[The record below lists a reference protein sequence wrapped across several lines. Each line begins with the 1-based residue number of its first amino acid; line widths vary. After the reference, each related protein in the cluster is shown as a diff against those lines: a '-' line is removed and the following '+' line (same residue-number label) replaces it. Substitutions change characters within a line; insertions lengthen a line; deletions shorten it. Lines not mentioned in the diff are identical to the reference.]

1 VKNKEIIME
10 NQTYKTH
17 VRMDPLYHYVL
28 TVLLLATLVVSI
40 INMVQAL
47 NTEENVMQSVLLLLM
62 TVAIVIIAILVR
74 LYPLKSQDRAIRAE
88 ENLRHYV
95 LTGKLLNPSLNNSQ
109 IIALRFADEQEF
121 PSLCERAV
129 KENLKPN
136 EIKQAIV
143 NWKADNN
150 RV

>member
-1 VKNKEIIME
+1 ME
-10 NQTYKTH
+10 NQTFKTH

-28 TVLLLATLVVSI
+28 SVLLLASFVVAI
-40 INMVQAL
+40 INMVRSINA
-47 NTEENVMQSVLLLLM
+47 EENVMQSVLFLLM

-95 LTGKLLNPSLNNSQ
+95 LTGKLLNPSLSNSQ

-121 PSLCERAV
+121 PTLCERAV
-129 KENLKPN
+129 NENLKPN

>member
-1 VKNKEIIME
+1 ME

-40 INMVQAL
+40 INLVRSL
-47 NTEENVMQSVLLLLM
+47 NAEENVLQAVLLLLM
-62 TVAIVIIAILVR
+62 TVTIVIIAILVR

-88 ENLRHYV
+88 ENLRHFV
-95 LTGKLLNPSLNNSQ
+95 LTGKLLDSKLSNGQ
-109 IIALRFADEQEF
+109 IIALRFADEQEY

-129 KENLKPN
+129 KENLKPK

>member
-1 VKNKEIIME
+1 ME

-28 TVLLLATLVVSI
+28 SILLLASFVVAI
-40 INMVQAL
+40 INMVRSINA
-47 NTEENVMQSVLLLLM
+47 EDNVMQSVLLLLM
-62 TVAIVIIAILVR
+62 TVAIIIIAILVR

-88 ENLRHYV
+88 ENLRHFV
-95 LTGKLLNPSLNNSQ
+95 LTGKLLDSNLSNGQ

-121 PSLCERAV
+121 PTLCERAV
-129 KENLKPN
+129 KEKLKPN
-136 EIKQAIV
+136 EIKQEIV

>member
-1 VKNKEIIME
+1 ME
-10 NQTYKTH
+10 NQTFKTH

-28 TVLLLATLVVSI
+28 SVLLLASFVVAI
-40 INMVQAL
+40 INMVRSINA
-47 NTEENVMQSVLLLLM
+47 EENVMQSVLFLLM
-62 TVAIVIIAILVR
+62 TVAIIIIAILVR

-95 LTGKLLNPSLNNSQ
+95 LTGKLLNPSLSNNQ

-129 KENLKPN
+129 KEKMKPN

>member
-1 VKNKEIIME
+1 ME

-40 INMVQAL
+40 INLVRSL
-47 NTEENVMQSVLLLLM
+47 NAEENVMQAVLLLLM

-88 ENLRHYV
+88 ENLRHFV
-95 LTGKLLNPSLNNSQ
+95 LTGKLLDSNLSNGQ

-121 PSLCERAV
+121 PTLCERAV
-129 KENLKPN
+129 KENLKPK

>member
-1 VKNKEIIME
+1 ME

-28 TVLLLATLVVSI
+28 SVLLLASFVVAI
-40 INMVQAL
+40 INMVRSINA
-47 NTEENVMQSVLLLLM
+47 EENVLQSVLFLLM
-62 TVAIVIIAILVR
+62 TVAIIIIAILVR

-95 LTGKLLNPSLNNSQ
+95 LTGKLLNPSLSNSQ

>member
-1 VKNKEIIME
+1 ME
-10 NQTYKTH
+10 NQTFKTH

-28 TVLLLATLVVSI
+28 SVLLLASFVVAI
-40 INMVQAL
+40 INMVRSINA
-47 NTEENVMQSVLLLLM
+47 EENVMQSVLFLLM
-62 TVAIVIIAILVR
+62 TVAIIIIAILVR

-95 LTGKLLNPSLNNSQ
+95 LTGKLLNPSLSNSQ

-129 KENLKPN
+129 KEKLKPN

>member
-1 VKNKEIIME
+1 ME

-28 TVLLLATLVVSI
+28 SVLLLASFVVAI
-40 INMVQAL
+40 INMVRSINA
-47 NTEENVMQSVLLLLM
+47 EENVMQSVLFLLM
-62 TVAIVIIAILVR
+62 TVAIIIIAILVR

-95 LTGKLLNPSLNNSQ
+95 LTGKLLNPSLSNSQ

-121 PSLCERAV
+121 PTLCERAV

>member
-1 VKNKEIIME
+1 ME

-40 INMVQAL
+40 INLVRSL
-47 NTEENVMQSVLLLLM
+47 NAEENVMQAVLLLLM

-88 ENLRHYV
+88 ENLRHFV
-95 LTGKLLNPSLNNSQ
+95 LTGKLLNPNLSNGQ
-109 IIALRFADEQEF
+109 VIALRFADEQEY
-121 PSLCERAV
+121 PTLCERAV
-129 KENLKPN
+129 KENLKPK

>member
-1 VKNKEIIME
+1 ME

-28 TVLLLATLVVSI
+28 SVLLLASFVVAI
-40 INMVQAL
+40 INMVRSINA
-47 NTEENVMQSVLLLLM
+47 EENVMQSVLLLLM
-62 TVAIVIIAILVR
+62 TVAIVITAILVR

-88 ENLRHYV
+88 ENLRHFV
-95 LTGKLLNPSLNNSQ
+95 LTGKLLNPNLSNSQ

-121 PSLCERAV
+121 PILCERAV
-129 KENLKPN
+129 KEKLKPN

>member
-1 VKNKEIIME
+1 ME

-40 INMVQAL
+40 INLVRSL
-47 NTEENVMQSVLLLLM
+47 NAEENVMDAVLLLLM

-88 ENLRHYV
+88 ENLRHFV
-95 LTGKLLNPSLNNSQ
+95 LTGKLLNSNLSNGQ
-109 IIALRFADEQEF
+109 IIALRFADEQEY
-121 PSLCERAV
+121 PTLCERAV
-129 KENLKPN
+129 KENLKPK

>member
-1 VKNKEIIME
+1 ME

-28 TVLLLATLVVSI
+28 SVLLLASFVVAI
-40 INMVQAL
+40 INMVRSI
-47 NTEENVMQSVLLLLM
+47 NTEENVMQSVLLFLM
-62 TVAIVIIAILVR
+62 TVAIIIIAILVR

-95 LTGKLLNPSLNNSQ
+95 LTGKLLNQNLSNSQ

-121 PSLCERAV
+121 PALCDRAV
-129 KENLKPN
+129 KEKLKPN

-143 NWKADNN
+143 NWRADNN

>member
-1 VKNKEIIME
+1 ME

-40 INMVQAL
+40 INLVRSL
-47 NTEENVMQSVLLLLM
+47 NAEENVMQAVLLLLM

-88 ENLRHYV
+88 ENLRHFV
-95 LTGKLLNPSLNNSQ
+95 LTGKLLDSNLSNGQ
-109 IIALRFADEQEF
+109 IIALRFADEQEY
-121 PSLCERAV
+121 PTLCERAV
-129 KENLKPN
+129 KENLKPK

>member
-1 VKNKEIIME
+1 ME
-10 NQTYKTH
+10 NQTFKTH

-28 TVLLLATLVVSI
+28 SVLLLASFVVAI
-40 INMVQAL
+40 INMVGPINA
-47 NTEENVMQSVLLLLM
+47 EENVMQSVLFLLM
-62 TVAIVIIAILVR
+62 TVAIIIIAILVR

-95 LTGKLLNPSLNNSQ
+95 LTGKLLNPSLSNSQ

-121 PSLCERAV
+121 PILCERAV

>member
-88 ENLRHYV
+88 ENLRHFV
-95 LTGKLLNPSLNNSQ
+95 LTGKLLDSNLSNGQ
-109 IIALRFADEQEF
+109 IIALRFADEQEY
-121 PSLCERAV
+121 PTLCERAV
-129 KENLKPN
+129 KENLKPK

>member
-1 VKNKEIIME
+1 ME

-40 INMVQAL
+40 INMVHNL
-47 NTEENVMQSVLLLLM
+47 NAEENVMQSVLLLLM

-88 ENLRHYV
+88 ENLRHFV
-95 LTGKLLNPSLNNSQ
+95 LTGKLLDSNLSNGQ
-109 IIALRFADEQEF
+109 IIALRFADEQEY
-121 PSLCERAV
+121 PTLCERAV
-129 KENLKPN
+129 KENLKPKD
-136 EIKQAIV
+136 IKQAIV

>member
-1 VKNKEIIME
+1 ME

-40 INMVQAL
+40 INLVRSL
-47 NTEENVMQSVLLLLM
+47 NAEENVMQAVLLLLM

-88 ENLRHYV
+88 ENLRHFV
-95 LTGKLLNPSLNNSQ
+95 LTGKLLDSNLSNGQ

-121 PSLCERAV
+121 PNLCERAV
-129 KENLKPN
+129 KENLKPK

>member
-1 VKNKEIIME
+1 ME

-28 TVLLLATLVVSI
+28 SVLLLASFVVAI
-40 INMVQAL
+40 INMVRSINA
-47 NTEENVMQSVLLLLM
+47 EENVMQSVLFLLM
-62 TVAIVIIAILVR
+62 TVAIIIIAILVR

-95 LTGKLLNPSLNNSQ
+95 LTGKLLNPSLSNSQ

-121 PSLCERAV
+121 PILCERAV
-129 KENLKPN
+129 KEKMKPN

>member
-1 VKNKEIIME
+1 ME

-28 TVLLLATLVVSI
+28 SVLLLSSLIVAI
-40 INMVQAL
+40 INMVRSINA
-47 NTEENVMQSVLLLLM
+47 EENVMQSVLLLLM

-95 LTGKLLNPSLNNSQ
+95 LTGKLLNPNLSNSQ
-109 IIALRFADEQEF
+109 IIALRFADDQEF
-121 PSLCERAV
+121 PALCERAV
-129 KENLKPN
+129 KAKLKPID
-136 EIKQAIV
+136 IKQAIV

>member
-1 VKNKEIIME
+1 ME

-28 TVLLLATLVVSI
+28 TALLLATLVVSI
-40 INMVQAL
+40 INLVRSL
-47 NTEENVMQSVLLLLM
+47 NAEENVLQAVLLLLM
-62 TVAIVIIAILVR
+62 TVTIVIIAILVR

-88 ENLRHYV
+88 ENLRHFV
-95 LTGKLLNPSLNNSQ
+95 LTGKLLNSNLSNGQ

-121 PSLCERAV
+121 PILCKRAV

>member
-1 VKNKEIIME
+1 ME
-10 NQTYKTH
+10 NQTFKTH

-28 TVLLLATLVVSI
+28 SVLLLASFVVVI
-40 INMVQAL
+40 INMVRSINA
-47 NTEENVMQSVLLLLM
+47 EENVMQSVLFLLM
-62 TVAIVIIAILVR
+62 TVAIIIIAILVR

-95 LTGKLLNPSLNNSQ
+95 LTGKLLNPSLSNSQ

>member
-1 VKNKEIIME
+1 ME

-28 TVLLLATLVVSI
+28 SVLLLASFVVAI
-40 INMVQAL
+40 INMVRSL
-47 NTEENVMQSVLLLLM
+47 NAEENVMQSVLLLLL
-62 TVAIVIIAILVR
+62 TVAIIIIAILVR

-88 ENLRHYV
+88 ENLRHFV
-95 LTGKLLNPSLNNSQ
+95 LTGKLLDSNLSNGQ

-121 PSLCERAV
+121 PILCERAV
-129 KENLKPN
+129 KENLKPK

>member
-1 VKNKEIIME
+1 ME

-40 INMVQAL
+40 INLVRSL
-47 NTEENVMQSVLLLLM
+47 NAEENVLQAVLLLLM

-74 LYPLKSQDRAIRAE
+74 IYPLKSQDRAIRAE
-88 ENLRHYV
+88 ENLRHFV
-95 LTGKLLNPSLNNSQ
+95 LTGKLLDSNLSNGQ
-109 IIALRFADEQEF
+109 IIALRFADEQEY
-121 PSLCERAV
+121 PTLCERAV
-129 KENLKPN
+129 KENLKPK

>member
-1 VKNKEIIME
+1 ME
-10 NQTYKTH
+10 NQTFKTH

-28 TVLLLATLVVSI
+28 SVLLLASFVVVI
-40 INMVQAL
+40 INMVRSINA
-47 NTEENVMQSVLLLLM
+47 EENVMQSVLFLLM
-62 TVAIVIIAILVR
+62 TVAIIIIAILVR

-95 LTGKLLNPSLNNSQ
+95 LTGKLLNPRLSNSQ

>member
-1 VKNKEIIME
+1 ME
-10 NQTYKTH
+10 NQSYKTH

-40 INMVQAL
+40 INLVRSL
-47 NTEENVMQSVLLLLM
+47 NAEENVMQAVLLLLM

-88 ENLRHYV
+88 ENLRHFV
-95 LTGKLLNPSLNNSQ
+95 LTGKLLNSNLSNGQ
-109 IIALRFADEQEF
+109 IIALRFADEQEY
-121 PSLCERAV
+121 PTLCERAV
-129 KENLKPN
+129 KENLKPK

>member
-1 VKNKEIIME
+1 ME
-10 NQTYKTH
+10 NQTFKTH

-28 TVLLLATLVVSI
+28 SVLLLASFVVAI
-40 INMVQAL
+40 INMVRSINA
-47 NTEENVMQSVLLLLM
+47 EENVMQSVLFLLM
-62 TVAIVIIAILVR
+62 TVAIIIIAILVR

-95 LTGKLLNPSLNNSQ
+95 LTGKLLNPSLSNNQ

>member
-1 VKNKEIIME
+1 ME

-28 TVLLLATLVVSI
+28 IVLLLATLIVSI
-40 INMVQAL
+40 INTVSSINA
-47 NTEENVMQSVLLLLM
+47 EENVMQSVLLLLM
-62 TVAIVIIAILVR
+62 TVTIIIIAILVR

-88 ENLRHYV
+88 ENLRHFV
-95 LTGKLLNPSLNNSQ
+95 LTGKLLDSNLSNSQ

-121 PSLCERAV
+121 PALCKRAA
-129 KENLKPN
+129 EGNLKPN
-136 EIKQAIV
+136 EIKKSIV
-143 NWKADNN
+143 NWKADND

>member
-1 VKNKEIIME
+1 ME

-28 TVLLLATLVVSI
+28 SVLLLASFVVAI
-40 INMVQAL
+40 INMVRSINA
-47 NTEENVMQSVLLLLM
+47 EESVMQSVLFLLM
-62 TVAIVIIAILVR
+62 TVAIIIIAILVR

-95 LTGKLLNPSLNNSQ
+95 LTGKLLNPRLSNSQ